1 MREQLT
7 GRHVS
12 LSLLAIVFATVV
24 VPPAAAWF
32 VNQNRINHAAGDISA
47 LVSHL
52 RDTGV
57 ADTLGSPSVVLCGP
71 GRVPDVSTMTLEAW
85 GAMTRRSLSGVSDN
99 RLADPW
105 GNCYLIGVASSGG
118 RARYLGVFSAGPNGI
133 VETSRSAEAGGLV
146 FAGDDIG
153 AVVR

>member
-1 MREQLT
+1 MREQLS
-7 GRHVS
+7 GRQVT
-12 LSLLAIVFATVV
+12 LSLLTIVFATVV

-32 VNQNRINHAAGDISA
+32 VNQNRIDYAASDVAA
-47 LVSHL
+47 LASHL

-57 ADTLGSPSVVLCGP
+57 ADLLGSPSVVLCGP
-71 GRVPDVSTMTLEAW
+71 ARVPDVSTMTVEAW
-85 GAMTRRSLSGVSDN
+85 GAMTRRSLTEVPDN

-105 GNCYLIGVASSGG
+105 GNCYLISVAKSGE

-133 VETSRSAEAGGLV
+133 VETSRSAEADGLV